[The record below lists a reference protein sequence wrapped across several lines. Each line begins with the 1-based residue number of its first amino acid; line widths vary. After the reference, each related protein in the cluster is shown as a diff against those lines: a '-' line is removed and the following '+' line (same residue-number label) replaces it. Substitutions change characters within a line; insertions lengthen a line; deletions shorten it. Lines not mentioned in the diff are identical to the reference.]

1 MFMFSLPSAFGLV
14 GWDANRDANL
24 DPVPA
29 VEAVD
34 LQLEQPSLLEL
45 LPGVEQQHPL
55 LESEQQQ
62 ELYVQRA
69 TSAQGDINVDNLY
82 CGALTNPDGDVV
94 VSGDLCASSSLS
106 PHHHA
111 SSKTGE
117 ASCAPLRR
125 CNDGHVIVD
134 RLESS
139 YCRVQ
144 STEVDTLVTPDTL
157 SVDSLAVNGSL
168 TAPAN
173 TSCDVV
179 EVAGMRQWASAFLQ
193 TFDDAAEAASW
204 RGGRAA
210 ACDGDG
216 VLGGG
221 CGCGSQEVTRTVTG
235 LPEHSRLQA
244 RPARP
249 WRRMWP
255 PRPPLSVVTFPAT
268 GSSATSVYHLLLL
281 LLPCTA
287 TLLACNHAPVPS
299 LVAVGG
305 ELPLRGRV
313 AGRARLRQGGRSAQ
327 QIAPCSPLSASDHPC
342 CPARPRWT
350 VSTYG

>member
-1 MFMFSLPSAFGLV
+1 MYACCCRYLPLSGSWAGTPTATLTSTRSRRSRPWTCSWSSPRCWSSCREWSSSTRSWSQSSSRTYTCSV
-14 GWDANRDANL
+14 RR
-24 DPVPA
+24 P
-29 VEAVD
+29 
-34 LQLEQPSLLEL
+34 
-45 LPGVEQQHPL
+45 
-55 LESEQQQ
+55 
-62 ELYVQRA
+62 RKA
-69 TSAQGDINVDNLY
+69 TSTSTICTA
-82 CGALTNPDGDVV
+82 A
-94 VSGDLCASSSLS
+94 LS
-106 PHHHA
+106 PTRTATWSFPATCAPAPHSHRN
-111 SSKTGE
+111 TTLPRLR
-117 ASCAPLRR
+117 CAPLRR

-210 ACDGDG
+210 TCDGDG

-221 CGCGSQEVTRTVTG
+221 CGSGSQEVTRTVTG

-255 PRPPLSVVTFPAT
+255 PRPPLSFVTFPAT
-268 GSSATSVYHLLLL
+268 GHQR
-281 LLPCTA
+281 LPSPPPPLHSHPA
-287 TLLACNHAPVPS
+287 RLHSPPS
-299 LVAVGG
+299 LSPPWLQLEASFLFVDAWRGEHAYAKVGG
-305 ELPLRGRV
+305 
-313 AGRARLRQGGRSAQ
+313 
-327 QIAPCSPLSASDHPC
+327 APS
-342 CPARPRWT
+342 R
-350 VSTYG
+350 